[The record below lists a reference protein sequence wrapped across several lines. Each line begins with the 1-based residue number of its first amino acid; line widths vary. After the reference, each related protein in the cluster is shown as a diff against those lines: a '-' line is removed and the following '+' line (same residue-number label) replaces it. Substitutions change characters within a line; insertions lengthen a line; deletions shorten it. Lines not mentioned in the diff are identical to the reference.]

1 MVSTRSKSSHRRF
14 NKNLFFPTAL
24 FCSLQVQ
31 RWIMREQPHHL
42 LKGKSTP
49 TQNSEERQQLEIYYG
64 NRGSGCEHVTMSQS
78 NHHCGWKH
86 AARCYH
92 SLRPIPLRC
101 VHHCSMSLCSY
112 RRDWFKFRHFVE
124 LYNLHSC
131 FCYLTQLFPPF
142 FSVNLCLNLCCYTRI
157 SNKILTSSLFYCRC
171 LLAAVLH
178 AHSFAFMTAVRR

>member
-1 MVSTRSKSSHRRF
+1 MAPTRSKSSQRRF

-31 RWIMREQPHHL
+31 CWIMREQPLHL
-42 LKGKSTP
+42 LKGRSTP

-64 NRGSGCEHVTMSQS
+64 NGGSGCEHVTMSYS

-101 VHHCSMSLCSY
+101 GHHCSMSLCRY
-112 RRDWFKFRHFVE
+112 RRDWFKSRHFVE
-124 LYNLHSC
+124 LYNLPSC
-131 FCYLTQLFPPF
+131 FCYLTYSHLHSFPPF
-142 FSVNLCLNLCCYTRI
+142 FSVSLCLNVFFYTQI
-157 SNKILTSSLFYCRC
+157 SNKSL
-171 LLAAVLH
+171 
-178 AHSFAFMTAVRR
+178 S